1 MGRIWFISR
10 ESALAFGINF
20 GFGITTLDFGSIYE
34 CLFESQYCR
43 VKKLN
48 EVYGLMLQ
56 NKNLL
61 NNLPKKIHEYTSY
74 YNLIQDINELERKSV
89 LKKFTNLIVDKN
101 LKFEINS
108 LGGDGSSNW
117 KTGFYDDFRA
127 NKYFAGG
134 LMNVFTLKDKVDL
147 RIEAYIFQPIAR
159 ILSEGGKAY
168 EGPLFNDRFGIASVS
183 LIYHSVVGPIRATVN
198 YFDSQTQLN
207 PLSFQLSL
215 GYVIFNDTG
224 IK

>member
-1 MGRIWFISR
+1 
-10 ESALAFGINF
+10 
-20 GFGITTLDFGSIYE
+20 
-34 CLFESQYCR
+34 
-43 VKKLN
+43 
-48 EVYGLMLQ
+48 
-56 NKNLL
+56 
-61 NNLPKKIHEYTSY
+61 
-74 YNLIQDINELERKSV
+74 
-89 LKKFTNLIVDKN
+89 
-101 LKFEINS
+101 
-108 LGGDGSSNW
+108 
-117 KTGFYDDFRA
+117 
-127 NKYFAGG
+127 
-134 LMNVFTLKDKVDL
+134 MNVFTLKDKVDL

-183 LIYHSVVGPIRATVN
+183 LIYHSVVGPIRATLN